1 MLKHLVPLVM
11 APLAILTLSLLVC
24 AQTASQSASGGTP
37 SQQKWNNVPPPNKSA
52 YANQKSAPAPRRD
65 LSGIWDAITEG
76 GTQAKGVYE
85 HPAVLPDHPQDELG
99 GQPDENNIPQ
109 PLPYTAA
116 GLAALK
122 AHKTTVGVRAVD
134 PSLTNDPVHMCDPE
148 GFPRMELF
156 EFKVVQLVQTKNQV
170 ILINQFNGRART
182 IWTDGRQLPNRKE
195 VEPRWYGYSTGK
207 WVNDYTFVVD
217 TVGMDERTW
226 LDHAGRPH
234 SSELKVEEQFHMVD
248 SDRLELTLTIDDP
261 KSYTRPWMA
270 LNKFVLHRLPDD
282 FDRMEVFC
290 SPSENAKYNEVVADP
305 ISNATPKK

>member
-1 MLKHLVPLVM
+1 MLKRLVLLAMVPM
-11 APLAILTLSLLVC
+11 ALLSLSLFVR
-24 AQTASQSASGGTP
+24 AQTASPNGSGGTP

-85 HPAVLPDHPQDELG
+85 HTAVLPDHPQDELG
-99 GQPDENNIPQ
+99 GQPDESNIPH

-122 AHKTTVGVRAVD
+122 THKTTVGVRAVD

-156 EFKVVQLVQTKNQV
+156 EFKVLQLVQTKSQV

-182 IWTDGRQLPNRKE
+182 IWTDGRSLPNPKE
-195 VEPRWYGYSTGK
+195 VDPRWYGYSTGK
-207 WVNDYTFVVD
+207 WVDDYTFVVE

-234 SSELKVEEQFHMVD
+234 SSELKVEEQFHRVD
-248 SDRLELTLTIDDP
+248 NDRLELTLTIDDP
-261 KSYTRPWMA
+261 KFYTRPWMA

-290 SPSENAKYNEVVADP
+290 SPSENAEYNEVVADP
-305 ISNATPKK
+305 ISNAAPQK